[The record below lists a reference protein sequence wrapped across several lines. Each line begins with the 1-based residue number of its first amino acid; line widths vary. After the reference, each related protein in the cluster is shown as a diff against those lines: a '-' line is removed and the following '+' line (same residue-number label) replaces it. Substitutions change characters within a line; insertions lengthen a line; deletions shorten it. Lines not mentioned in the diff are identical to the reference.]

1 MTADFPASLLDG
13 YRARRDTLSPGDRE
27 RAHTL
32 ARDGQRPGTMVIACC
47 DSRVAPETVF
57 NCAPGEIFV
66 LRTVANLVAPYRHDA
81 GSCATSS
88 ALEFGVEALRV
99 RHIVVMGHALCGGIR
114 AHADRSRTPLS
125 PDDFI
130 GSWTAS
136 LADLADTGAAAD
148 GDLTALEQ
156 AAVRRSVDNLATFPF
171 VARRL
176 EDATLALHGTWF
188 DVATGTVWTMDP
200 GSGRF
205 SPFR

>member
-1 MTADFPASLLDG
+1 MAANFPASLLDG
-13 YRARRDTLSPGDRE
+13 YRARRDTLSSADHE
-27 RAHTL
+27 RALAL

-57 NCAPGEIFV
+57 DCAPGEIFV

-88 ALEFGVEALRV
+88 ALEFALEALRV
-99 RHIVVMGHALCGGIR
+99 RHIVVMGHALCGGIKALAER
-114 AHADRSRTPLS
+114 ARAPLS

-130 GSWTAS
+130 GGWIAS
-136 LADLADTGAAAD
+136 LAPLAGTGAAAD
-148 GDLTALEQ
+148 GDLAALEQ
-156 AAVRRSVDNLATFPF
+156 AAVRQSVENLATFPF

-176 EDATLALHGTWF
+176 GDATLSLHGAWF
-188 DVATGTVWTMDP
+188 DIATGTMWTMDP

-205 SPFR
+205 TPSR